1 MALKR
6 IYLDNNA
13 TTQPAPEVVEAMLPY
28 LYEKFGNP
36 SSKSHYFG
44 WEAESAVEN
53 SRTILANFINAD
65 KKEIVFTSCATESI
79 NTVHN
84 GISESYSFKRNHI
97 ISSQVDHH
105 ASLDSLANLE
115 NKGIEVTYLPVDRY
129 GLVDSY
135 ELEKAI
141 KPNTILVS
149 IIYANNE
156 IGSLNNIKEIG
167 QICRNRNV
175 LFHTDA
181 VQALGKIKFDV
192 QEQFVDLASFSG
204 HKLHGPKG
212 VGALYIKNKVK
223 LKPLLFGGG
232 QENNLRSGTLNVPG
246 IVGFGKAVE
255 LANNNMDE
263 DAKRISFLRD
273 LLYLELKNQIEGIT
287 LNGHPENRL
296 PGNLNISIDGVKAD
310 NLIAEIKNIAF
321 STSSACTSSKAKVS
335 HVLKAIKLE
344 ENLLSSTIRFGLSR
358 YTTKEEI
365 LETIKIFSEKIQ
377 YLRSISPLTLING

>member
-13 TTQPAPEVVEAMLPY
+13 TTQPAPEVVEAMLLY

-84 GISESYSFKRNHI
+84 GISESYSFKGNHI

>member
-84 GISESYSFKRNHI
+84 GISESYSFKGNHI